1 MSALL
6 FPSVIFKTTKRMNDY
21 SASDMCCGDLNES
34 QLKTTYH
41 LTDVS
46 AKVNPYTLTKT
57 YFPSGMYSLATPS
70 SINTTKISKPEC
82 ANLLFDEFK
91 SLSRSFSFYG
101 PYKNIMAKMIDH
113 MQHGNGSPFT
123 SLYLN
128 AALNAQVL
136 GDKSKNSSLLR
147 IIDFLAERIDWE
159 KKCLLTTDKERL
171 YQIILNCRLPK
182 FDNFKDNFNGMGIT
196 VHDTWATEISL
207 QSLKIET
214 NQFKAVI
221 RYRIQDHFGLDY
233 VDISKSKF
241 KQFRLFRI
249 WFVLQHFK
257 QFAFRPFMTNMETL
271 VEISGVRN
279 ENQK

>member
-57 YFPSGMYSLATPS
+57 DFPSGMYSLATPS
-70 SINTTKISKPEC
+70 SINTTKLSKAEC

-123 SLYLN
+123 SVYLN
-128 AALNAQVL
+128 TALN
-136 GDKSKNSSLLR
+136 
-147 IIDFLAERIDWE
+147 ERILRGGTDTNTHILIAKTLSKYLDWDCGFYPEEE
-159 KKCLLTTDKERL
+159 KDRL
-171 YQIILNCRLPK
+171 RKAVMKGKLPK
-182 FDNFKDNFNGMGIT
+182 FDTAKDNFNGMGIT
-196 VHDTWATEISL
+196 VHDTWSTHITLKSL
-207 QSLKIET
+207 QVKN
-214 NQFKAVI
+214 NQFSATLHYQV
-221 RYRIQDHFGLDY
+221 QDHFGLD
-233 VDISKSKF
+233 DIDIAKAKF
-241 KQFRLFRI
+241 SQLRIFRI
-249 WFVLQHFK
+249 WFLLQRYN
-257 QFAFRPFMTNMETL
+257 QFGYKPFITNMETT
-271 VEISGVRN
+271 VIIQGRRN
-279 ENQK
+279 D